1 MIAIGWNI
9 FPSTPVSAK
18 IGRYTA
24 VMMPSP
30 NRLGRITSAVA
41 LAVSA
46 KRSSRVMSRPSA
58 CWRSPKRRRQF
69 SMMITAPSTI
79 RPKSK
84 APRLIRLA
92 DTPPRAMPVRVNSI
106 ARGITAAVINAA
118 RKLPSSANST
128 TITSNAPS
136 MRFLATVSM
145 VRSTSAVR
153 S

>member
-1 MIAIGWNI
+1 M
-9 FPSTPVSAK
+9 SAK

-24 VMMPSP
+24 VMMPRP

-41 LAVSA
+41 LAVSV
-46 KRSSRVMSRPSA
+46 KRSSRVIARPSA
-58 CWRSPKRRRQF
+58 CVRSPKRRRQF

-79 RPKSK
+79 RPKSN

-92 DTPPRAMPVRVNSI
+92 DTPPRAMPVSVNSI
-106 ARGITAAVINAA
+106 ASGITAAVIKAA
-118 RKLPSSANST
+118 RKLPSNRNNT

-136 MRFLATVSM
+136 SRFLATVWM